1 MAPTFFKGREGKPLV
16 EMDSISSFFSELLKG
31 LEGDTTKNGKSKGKN
46 PADIVRDVVS
56 RMETASPEIIAADNE
71 SRAKRG
77 IAPIVAQSTA
87 GALGGSD
94 AGGSGEIS
102 GMLADE
108 KPSPVN
114 SAKVPAGENMPQ
126 DGDTSDPTHGE
137 IAALQQRIQDKDQI
151 IESLRSRIE
160 TMQRALSNSVPSKEI
175 LEIKP
180 DRVMGDAALNPKMGL
195 PEGRVAAP
203 APGALAGLGR
213 RPELGGA
220 GLAGGGG
227 RPIDPRIALGL
238 GG

>member
-87 GALGGSD
+87 SALGGSD
-94 AGGSGEIS
+94 AGGSGGIA

-114 SAKVPAGENMPQ
+114 SAKVLAGENTPQ
-126 DGDTSDPTHGE
+126 EGDTSDPTHGE

-151 IESLRSRIE
+151 IESLRSQIE
-160 TMQRALSNSVPSKEI
+160 TMQRALSQGPATPAPT
-175 LEIKP
+175 KP
-180 DRVMGDAALNPKMGL
+180 VGDGALDPMAGL

-203 APGALAGLGR
+203 APGALPGLGR

>member
-87 GALGGSD
+87 SALGGSD
-94 AGGSGEIS
+94 AGGSGGIA

-114 SAKVPAGENMPQ
+114 SAKVLAGENTPQ
-126 DGDTSDPTHGE
+126 EGDTSDPTHGE

-151 IESLRSRIE
+151 IESLRSQ
-160 TMQRALSNSVPSKEI
+160 MA
-175 LEIKP
+175 
-180 DRVMGDAALNPKMGL
+180 GL

-203 APGALAGLGR
+203 APGALPGLGR